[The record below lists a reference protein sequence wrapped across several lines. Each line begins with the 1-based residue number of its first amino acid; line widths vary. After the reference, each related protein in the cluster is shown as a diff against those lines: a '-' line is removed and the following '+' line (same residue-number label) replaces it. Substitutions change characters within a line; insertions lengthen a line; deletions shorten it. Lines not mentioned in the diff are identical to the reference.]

1 MLNEIRLAAGFDRY
15 EAAIAEGDRIHSTVV
30 AELGRVEKDDLERR
44 RGLYELLARAAE
56 RYSVAREN
64 AEGFHEDQR
73 AQQRLARTYL
83 LWARSLHEDGTGKWY
98 QRNDERTLR
107 AAREIVDRGL
117 ALPDIPG
124 DQRVELEE
132 LGTRI
137 DRAITPWPIF

>member
-1 MLNEIRLAAGFDRY
+1 MLNEIRLAAGFGRY

-30 AELGRVEKDDLERR
+30 AELGRVEIDDLERR

-56 RYSVAREN
+56 RYSVARAN

-83 LWARSLHEDGTGKWY
+83 LWARSLHQDGTGAWY
-98 QRNDERTLR
+98 ERNDERTLR

>member
-1 MLNEIRLAAGFDRY
+1 MNHPTPSYTG
-15 EAAIAEGDRIHSTVV
+15 VV
-30 AELGRVEKDDLERR
+30 PPV
-44 RGLYELLARAAE
+44 
-56 RYSVAREN
+56 V
-64 AEGFHEDQR
+64 
-73 AQQRLARTYL
+73 TP
-83 LWARSLHEDGTGKWY
+83 LHEDGTGKWY